1 VLATSGGG
9 AARRD
14 PAGRVAR
21 AGRRFV
27 NFRAASDQSLLAYLG
42 EAIGLESHQRVVRL
56 LRALERERPA
66 WLRNVNPAYCSLLV
80 TFDAASSDHA
90 QVEQAL
96 TRLEREAENLP
107 APESR
112 MVEIPVCYGGAFGP
126 DLDAVAAARGL
137 APERVIE
144 LHAAETYRSYFL
156 GFAPGFAYLGD
167 VPGAIATARHVTP
180 RRSVPAG
187 SVGIAGRQT
196 GVYPFST
203 PGGWQILGRTPLE
216 MFRAERSEMSLIALG
231 DRVRFHA
238 ITADEFER
246 LRSSAGSAPN
256 AGAA

>member
-1 VLATSGGG
+1 
-9 AARRD
+9 
-14 PAGRVAR
+14 
-21 AGRRFV
+21 V
-27 NFRAASDQSLLAYLG
+27 NFRASSDQSLLAYLG
-42 EAIGLESHQRVVRL
+42 ETIGLESHQRVVRL
-56 LRALERERPA
+56 LRALERARPA
-66 WLRNVNPAYCSLLV
+66 WLRNLNPAYCSVLV
-80 TFDAASSDHA
+80 TFDAASTDHA

-96 TRLEREAENLP
+96 ARLEHEAENLP

-112 MVEIPVCYGGAFGP
+112 LVEIPVCYGGAFGP

-144 LHAAETYRSYFL
+144 THVAETYRSYFL

-203 PGGWQILGRTPLE
+203 PGGWQILGRTPLK
-216 MFRAERSEMSLIALG
+216 MFRADRSEMSLIALG
-231 DRVRFHA
+231 DRVRFRA
-238 ITADEFER
+238 ITPEEFER
-246 LRSSAGSAPN
+246 LLAGVGGAPK